1 MRSTS
6 NLLEKIESLLQAL
19 GYEVRYEK
27 GNFKGGYCVLETK
40 QLVVV
45 NKFYPLEGRINT
57 LAEVVNA
64 LSLEMAGFEGILNE
78 DQLKLV
84 LKLQERVEKEKQA
97 ELKKEGQTKSRA
109 A

>member
-6 NLLEKIESLLQAL
+6 NLLEKIENLLKAV
-19 GYEVRYEK
+19 GYNVRYEK
-27 GNFKGGYCVLETK
+27 GNFKGGYCVLENK

-57 LAEVVNA
+57 LAEVVNN
-64 LSLEMAGFEGILNE
+64 LSLEMAGFQGILNE
-78 DQLKLV
+78 EQLKLV

-97 ELKKEGQTKSRA
+97 SQKKEETSKSKA